1 MAPPPSPRRAS
12 QARYDTTKRRVG
24 TSTWP
29 KPGTSTRPPVGTF
42 SWPRTQVFVRGRHC
56 KVVPYAEDGVMTL
69 VRPGET
75 RRLDITVEPEDADRA
90 WFAIEWQPPPYR
102 GTRFE
107 LMWLPLK
114 FEDGPLGK
122 ELARQLKR
130 YDRRAWLGRLRRRP
144 GLLVGPGRSPRVSVG
159 PVRGRRL
166 IKRLEM
172 AADPTLLQMIGRGGQ
187 QTRPMTTRKR
197 GAL

>member
-1 MAPPPSPRRAS
+1 
-12 QARYDTTKRRVG
+12 
-24 TSTWP
+24 
-29 KPGTSTRPPVGTF
+29 
-42 SWPRTQVFVRGRHC
+42 
-56 KVVPYAEDGVMTL
+56 MTL
-69 VRPGET
+69 IRPGET

-102 GTRFE
+102 GRRFE